1 MPHLRLALCLPAILL
16 AAFALPVCA
25 QSPFPG
31 SFVTNIG
38 GALPTTYET
47 SGAVWHPRLQQYFIV
62 SDSGIVTKM
71 QASGTITQN
80 WNYAGDLEG
89 ITVADADTDFIYL
102 GNENP
107 DSIIEFNIVTGAA
120 TRVFNL
126 TVQMTGPVNEG
137 LEALTFV
144 PDPLHP
150 EGGLFYA
157 GHQGEGSV
165 YVFSLPIKTS
175 ATSTTVTYITKYTP
189 WPGHTDLAGLSYDPS
204 TGSIFG
210 VYDTDNVIIKF
221 SKTGV
226 LESSWVLPGIDQ
238 EGVAIRG
245 CELLITHDTSKQV
258 YKYRSFP
265 DTAACESIW
274 VDTNVLSISSPG
286 TANFSLQSP
295 PTFSG
300 DYYFILG
307 SASGTV
313 PGFDIGAVHL
323 PLNYDW
329 YFDTIGGIP
338 NGTIFIDTFGTL
350 SATSGGA
357 AQLVLPAGVPPTLV
371 GSELYH
377 SYLILENP
385 TFNIIGASGTALVT
399 LIL

>member
-1 MPHLRLALCLPAILL
+1 MPHLRLAPILL
-16 AAFALPVCA
+16 TLALAAGTPAALG

-31 SFVTNIG
+31 TFVTNIG
-38 GALPTTYET
+38 GALPASYE
-47 SGAVWHPRLQQYFIV
+47 SSDAVWHPRLQHYFIV
-62 SDSGIVTKM
+62 SDSGIITKM
-71 QASGTITQN
+71 EASGKINQN
-80 WNYAGDLEG
+80 WNYSGDLEG
-89 ITVADADTDFIYL
+89 VTVADANTNFIYL

-120 TRVFNL
+120 TRVFDL
-126 TVQMTGPVNEG
+126 TFKMTGAANEG

-144 PDPLHP
+144 PDLLHP

-189 WPGHTDLAGLSYDPS
+189 WPAHDDLAGLAYDPS
-204 TGSIFG
+204 TGSILG
-210 VYDTDNVIIKF
+210 AYDSDNVIIKF

-226 LESSWVLPGIDQ
+226 LQNSWVLPGTNQ

-245 CELLITHDTSKQV
+245 CELLITHDEPNAI

-265 DTAACESIW
+265 STATCESIW
-274 VDTNVLSISSPG
+274 VDTTTLSINNPG
-286 TANFSLQSP
+286 TAKFSLQSAP
-295 PTFSG
+295 AFSG

-307 SASGTV
+307 SASGTA
-313 PGFDIGAVHL
+313 PGLDIGAVHL

-338 NGTIFIDTFGTL
+338 NGTIFIDTFGTF
-350 SATSGGA
+350 SATAGGA
-357 AQLVLPAGVPPTLV
+357 AQLVLPAAVPPALV
-371 GSELYH
+371 GSQLYH

-385 TFNIIGASGTALVT
+385 TFNIIGASNTALVT